1 MRIEIGLY
9 CRTNF
14 ANTDMPEA
22 QDSAATLRTALLDS
36 LRAGRLK
43 SGDRLPP
50 ERALSETYGIGRT
63 VVRRVLS
70 EMKER
75 GIITQ
80 TVGSGTYV
88 APGVL
93 QRLEQAEAG
102 ARAEPALHTS
112 PAELMEARVLVEPAV
127 IELVIRHATAA
138 DILRMEECCQRAEA
152 ASTLEEFEL
161 WDGALH
167 QAVADATHNTFVI
180 SIFKLMNAVR
190 DQGDWGMLKK
200 RSVTPQ
206 RRLLYQREH
215 RELVAALKERD
226 AEQARKLLTTH
237 LLQVRANM
245 LGY

>member
-1 MRIEIGLY
+1 
-9 CRTNF
+9 
-14 ANTDMPEA
+14 MPEA
-22 QDSAATLRTALLDS
+22 HDSAATLRTALFDS

-50 ERALSETYGIGRT
+50 ERALSEAYGIGRT

-70 EMKER
+70 ELKER

-80 TVGSGTYV
+80 AVGSGTYV

-93 QRLEQAEAG
+93 QRLEQAEPVP
-102 ARAEPALHTS
+102 PALQTS

-138 DILRMEECCQRAEA
+138 DILRMEECCERAEA
-152 ASTLEEFEL
+152 APTLEEFEV

-167 QAVADATHNTFVI
+167 QAVADATHNGFVI

-190 DQGDWGMLKK
+190 ERSDWGTLKK
-200 RSVTPQ
+200 RSVTPA
-206 RRLLYQREH
+206 RRLHYQREH
-215 RELVAALKERD
+215 RDLVAALKERD
-226 AEQARKLLTTH
+226 AKQARKLLTTH

>member
-1 MRIEIGLY
+1 
-9 CRTNF
+9 
-14 ANTDMPEA
+14 MPEA
-22 QDSAATLRTALLDS
+22 QDSTASLRLALLDS
-36 LRAGRLK
+36 LRVGRLK

-63 VVRRVLS
+63 VVRRVLA
-70 EMKER
+70 ELKER
-75 GIITQ
+75 GVITQ
-80 TVGSGTYV
+80 AVGSGTYI
-88 APGVL
+88 APGAL
-93 QRLEQAEAG
+93 QRLEQDTAP
-102 ARAEPALHTS
+102 PAMHTS

-138 DILRMEECCQRAEA
+138 DILRMEECCARAEA
-152 ASTLEEFEL
+152 ATTLEEFEL

-180 SIFKLMNAVR
+180 SVFKLMNAVR

-200 RSVTPQ
+200 RSVTPE
-206 RRLLYQREH
+206 RRLHYQREH
-215 RELVAALKERD
+215 RALVAALKDRD